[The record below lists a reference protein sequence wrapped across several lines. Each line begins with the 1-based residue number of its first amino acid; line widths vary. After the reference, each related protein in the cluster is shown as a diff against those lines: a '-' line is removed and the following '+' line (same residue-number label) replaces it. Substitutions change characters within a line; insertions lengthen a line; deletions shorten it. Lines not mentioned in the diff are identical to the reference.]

1 MTLMDIAAG
10 VLIGNLLSAWFIWGA
25 YHAAKRSD
33 DMIPWIAY
41 SAMLVPLGIAG
52 LSLIAAGALPG

>member
-1 MTLMDIAAG
+1 MTVMDIAAG

-25 YHAAKRSD
+25 YHASKRTD

-41 SAMLVPLGIAG
+41 AAMLVPLGIAV
-52 LSLIAAGALPG
+52 LSLIAAGALPN